1 MRPNLNYYVQ
11 AINDIVNDTEKIG
24 GEMNP
29 SYEIIRNGIDNDQ
42 LSDLTTEELSQI
54 INEFETGTSSYQ
66 TMLEKVKTLRP
77 PAKVMG
83 IHKKFEKAY
92 MNYVEGCQEMI
103 QSINPDAATV
113 NIEGFDQAEQKQDE
127 ASDVIV
133 FSIERMTKILLNR

>member
-42 LSDLTTEELSQI
+42 LSDLTTEKLSQI

-66 TMLEKVKTLRP
+66 TMLERVKTLRP

-103 QSINPDAATV
+103 QSINPDEATV